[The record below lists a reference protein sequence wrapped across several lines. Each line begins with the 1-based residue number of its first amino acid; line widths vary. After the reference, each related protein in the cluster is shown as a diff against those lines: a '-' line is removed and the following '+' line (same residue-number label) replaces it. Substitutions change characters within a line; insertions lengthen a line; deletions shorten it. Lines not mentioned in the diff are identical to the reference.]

1 MKAFL
6 MYRDRDFEFRGKFSP
21 NGWYGRDNR
30 PFAEVDAALPAHAAD
45 LIQDLELDKLFSAMS
60 LNDPFLFAIAKQAVI
75 CGVADPDA
83 IRYRQDVLRDCLAHP
98 DTVRGLYDLA
108 AETILRNSKI
118 WRSTYSA
125 TAILS
130 SAVEVMRMLVEML
143 KRLRSIADDHADQ
156 FRSEGFIRFFNMLK
170 AELDDEYFAT
180 VEEHLRQLK
189 FGGGELIS
197 ARLGKG
203 SKGASYI
210 LRKPWPDTRSWV
222 ERILGK
228 GPPAY
233 SYEVAPRDIAGSQA
247 LGELAGRGANL
258 VANALAQSA
267 DHVLSFFQMLLTEL
281 GFYVGCLNL
290 HERLAG
296 KGEPTCFPVP
306 LGVDES
312 AFSAEGLYDV
322 CLTLTMEGRVVGND
336 VAADGKELVV
346 ITGANQGG
354 KSTFL
359 RSVGLSHL
367 MMQCGMFVPAVRFS
381 ANVCNGAFTH
391 YKREEDASMTTGKF
405 DEELK
410 RMSTI
415 IDRMQPRSLMLF
427 NESFASTNERE
438 GSEIGRQIV
447 RAMLGAHIKVV
458 YVTHMFD
465 LASGFRRQNV
475 GNTLF
480 LRAEREPDGRR
491 TFRLI
496 EGEPLSTSYGP
507 DLYRE
512 IFRTD
517 TSEPSATG
525 SSAITAGG

>member
-6 MYRDRDFEFRGKFSP
+6 MYRDRDFEFRGRFSP
-21 NGWYGRDNR
+21 NGWYGRGK
-30 PFAEVDAALPAHAAD
+30 PFAEVDAALPEHAAD
-45 LIQDLELDKLFSAMS
+45 LIQDLELNTLFSAMS
-60 LNDPFLFAIAKQAVI
+60 LNDPFLFAIAKQAVV
-75 CGVADPDA
+75 CGLNNPDT
-83 IRYRQDVLRDCLAHP
+83 ISYRQDILRDCLAHP
-98 DTVRGLYDLA
+98 DLVRTVYGLA
-108 AETILRNSKI
+108 METIEREKKVY
-118 WRSTYSA
+118 RSTHSVSA
-125 TAILS
+125 TLSGAI
-130 SAVEVMRMLVEML
+130 EVMRMLVEML
-143 KRLRSIADDHADQ
+143 KRLRAFADQHGDQ
-156 FRSEGFIRFFNMLK
+156 FRSEGFVRFFNMLK

-180 VEEHLRQLK
+180 VEEHLRHLK
-189 FGGGELIS
+189 FGSGELIS
-197 ARLGKG
+197 AQLGKG
-203 SKGASYI
+203 NKGIGYV
-210 LRKPWPDTRSWV
+210 LRKPQPDTRSWV
-222 ERILGK
+222 ERILSK

-233 SYEVAPRDIAGSQA
+233 SYEVAPRDLAGGQA

-267 DHVLSFFQMLLTEL
+267 DHVLSFFHMLLTEL

-296 KGEPTCFPVP
+296 KGEPTCIPAP

-322 CLTLTMEGRVVGND
+322 CLTLSMEDRVVGND

-359 RSVGLSHL
+359 RGVGLSHL

-381 ANVCNGAFTH
+381 ANVCNGVFTH
-391 YKREEDASMTTGKF
+391 YKREEDASMTSGKF
-405 DEELK
+405 DEELN
-410 RMSTI
+410 RTSTI

-438 GSEIGRQIV
+438 GSEIGQQIV

-465 LASGFRRQNV
+465 LANRFRRQNA
-475 GNTLF
+475 GDTLF
-480 LRAEREPDGRR
+480 LRAERQPDGRR

-512 IFRTD
+512 VFHAD
-517 TSEPSATG
+517 TSKR
-525 SSAITAGG
+525 

>member
-6 MYRDRDFEFRGKFSP
+6 MYRDRDFDFRGRFSP
-21 NGWYGRDNR
+21 NGWYGGGK
-30 PFAEVDAALPAHAAD
+30 PFAEVDAALPDHAVD
-45 LIQDLELDKLFSAMS
+45 LIQDLELDTLFGAMAQD
-60 LNDPFLFAIAKQAVI
+60 DPFLFAIAKQAVVH
-75 CGVADPDA
+75 GLNAPDA
-83 IRYRQDVLRDCLAHP
+83 IRYRLDILRDCLAHQ
-98 DTVRGLYDLA
+98 DLIRAVYGLAVETVRR
-108 AETILRNSKI
+108 ERNVY
-118 WRSTYSA
+118 RSSYSA
-125 TAILS
+125 TSVLS
-130 SAVEVMRMLVEML
+130 GAVEVMRMLVEML
-143 KRLRSIADDHADQ
+143 KRLRAFADQHGDQ
-156 FRSEGFIRFFNMLK
+156 FRSEGFVRFFNMLK
-170 AELDDEYFAT
+170 AELADEYFAT

-189 FGGGELIS
+189 FGSGELVS
-197 ARLGKG
+197 AQLGKG
-203 SKGASYI
+203 NKGIGYV
-210 LRKPWPDTRSWV
+210 LRKPQPDTRGWV
-222 ERILGK
+222 ERILAK
-228 GPPAY
+228 GPPSY
-233 SYEVAPRDIAGSQA
+233 SYEVHPRDIAGGQA

-258 VANALAQSA
+258 VANTLAQSA
-267 DHVLSFFQMLLTEL
+267 DHVLSFFHMLLVEL

-296 KGEPTCFPVP
+296 KGEPTCIPVP
-306 LGVDES
+306 LGVDDS

-322 CLTLTMEGRVVGND
+322 CLTLRVEDRVVGND
-336 VAADGKELVV
+336 IAADGKELVV

-367 MMQCGMFVPAVRFS
+367 MMQAGMFVPAARFS
-381 ANVCNGAFTH
+381 ANVCNGVFTH
-391 YKREEDASMTTGKF
+391 YKREEDASMKSGKF

-410 RMSTI
+410 RMSAI
-415 IDRMQPRSLMLF
+415 IDGMQPRSLMLF

-465 LASGFRRQNV
+465 LANRFRRENAE
-475 GNTLF
+475 GTLF
-480 LRAEREPDGRR
+480 LRAQREPDGRR

-512 IFRTD
+512 TFRAD
-517 TSEPSATG
+517 TSKR
-525 SSAITAGG
+525 